1 MIDALR
7 QGFVFGTNSGVL
19 TTTGVISGLVQTKIS
34 KLFLIVSI
42 ISLAISDSISEGYGM
57 YLSKKAQNISDIS
70 NDPLYALISLMTVK
84 FLVVISFLIP
94 LLFTKDLKVFKNM
107 IWVMGWSIFLLIIL
121 DLQLCSMRNE
131 TFVEYI
137 VPHLVVLGL
146 VVVLTRYFGN
156 MINKIK

>member
-19 TTTGVISGLVQTKIS
+19 TTTGVITGLVQTKIS
-34 KLFLIVSI
+34 MLFLIVSV

-57 YLSKKAQNISDIS
+57 YLSKKAQNTSDHS
-70 NDPLYALISLMTVK
+70 NGPLYALVSLMIIK

-107 IWVMGWSIFLLIIL
+107 TWVFGWGVFLLIIL
-121 DLQLCSMRNE
+121 DYQLSVMRNE
-131 TFVEYI
+131 SFWSYFIPHIGVLLFVI
-137 VPHLVVLGL
+137 F
-146 VVVLTRYFGN
+146 LTKYFGK
-156 MINKIK
+156 MINKLK

>member
-57 YLSKKAQNISDIS
+57 YLSKKAQNISDQS
-70 NDPLYALISLMTVK
+70 NGPLYALISLIIIK
-84 FLVVISFLIP
+84 FFVVISFLIP

-107 IWVMGWSIFLLIIL
+107 TWVLGWGVFLLFIL
-121 DLQLCSMRNE
+121 DYQLCVMRNE
-131 TFVEYI
+131 SFWSYLIPHIGVLLFVI
-137 VPHLVVLGL
+137 F
-146 VVVLTRYFGN
+146 LTKYFGN
-156 MINKIK
+156 LINKLK

>member
-19 TTTGVISGLVQTKIS
+19 TTTGVISGLVQTNIS

-57 YLSKKAQNISDIS
+57 YLSKKAQNISDQS
-70 NDPLYALISLMTVK
+70 NGPLYALISLMIIK
-84 FLVVISFLIP
+84 FFVVISFLIP

-107 IWVMGWSIFLLIIL
+107 TWVLGWGVFLLFIL
-121 DLQLCSMRNE
+121 DYQLCVMRNE
-131 TFVEYI
+131 SFLYYFIPHIGVLLFVI
-137 VPHLVVLGL
+137 F
-146 VVVLTRYFGN
+146 LTKYFGN
-156 MINKIK
+156 LINKLK

>member
-1 MIDALR
+1 
-7 QGFVFGTNSGVL
+7 
-19 TTTGVISGLVQTKIS
+19 
-34 KLFLIVSI
+34 LFLIISI

>member
-19 TTTGVISGLVQTKIS
+19 TTTGVISGLVQTNIS

-57 YLSKKAQNISDIS
+57 YLSKKAQNISDQS
-70 NDPLYALISLMTVK
+70 NGPLYSLISLMIIK
-84 FLVVISFLIP
+84 FFVVISFLIP

-107 IWVMGWSIFLLIIL
+107 TWVLGWGVFLLFIL
-121 DLQLCSMRNE
+121 DYQLSVMRNE
-131 TFVEYI
+131 SFLYYFIPHIGVLLFVI
-137 VPHLVVLGL
+137 F
-146 VVVLTRYFGN
+146 LTKYFGN
-156 MINKIK
+156 LINKLK

>member
-1 MIDALR
+1 MIDALI

-57 YLSKKAQNISDIS
+57 YLSKKAQNISDQS
-70 NDPLYALISLMTVK
+70 NGPLYSLISLMIIK
-84 FLVVISFLIP
+84 FFVVISFLIP

-107 IWVMGWSIFLLIIL
+107 TWVLGWGVFLLFIL
-121 DLQLCSMRNE
+121 DYQLCVMRNE
-131 TFVEYI
+131 SFFYYFIPHIGVLLFVI
-137 VPHLVVLGL
+137 F
-146 VVVLTRYFGN
+146 LTKYFGN
-156 MINKIK
+156 LINKLK